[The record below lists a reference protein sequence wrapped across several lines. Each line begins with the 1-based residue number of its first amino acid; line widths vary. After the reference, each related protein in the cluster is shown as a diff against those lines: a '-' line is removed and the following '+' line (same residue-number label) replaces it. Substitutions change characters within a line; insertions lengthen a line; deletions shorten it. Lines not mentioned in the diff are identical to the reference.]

1 MGQGYINKGWL
12 MKWDEIYFWLL
23 GILAIIA
30 FYFAVTN
37 MPISML
43 DALRAQ
49 YEIQI
54 RH

>member
-1 MGQGYINKGWL
+1 

-23 GILAIIA
+23 GILAIMA

-43 DALRAQ
+43 NALPGSGL
-49 YEIQI
+49 
-54 RH
+54 